1 MKLLHDLHREFIVG
15 LHYEYLVI
23 EGDGKLNELIKS
35 LQFEYGDALKW
46 VIAYPGDW
54 HMLKN

>member
-23 EGDGKLNELIKS
+23 ELIKS